1 MQPQELQHIRLPC
14 PSLSHGACSN
24 SCPLSQW
31 CHPTVPSSVVPFSS
45 CPQSFPASG
54 FFSSESTL
62 CIRRP
67 NYWSF
72 CFSINPSSEYSELI
86 SFSIDWFDFL
96 AVQGTL
102 KSLLQHHS
110 SLCIYI
116 MSNIDQSHGG
126 CQPVLTVRTVKQILT
141 SLLMVT
147 IDPSGYFCFVKS
159 IMARNTF

>member
-1 MQPQELQHIRLPC
+1 MDCSVPGFPVLHHLPQFAQTHAHWVDYAIQ
-14 PSLSHGACSN
+14 PSLF
-24 SCPLSQW
+24 
-31 CHPTVPSSVVPFSS
+31 CHPLFLLPLIIPSIRVFSIESV
-45 CPQSFPASG
+45 
-54 FFSSESTL
+54 L

-67 NYWSF
+67 KFWSF
-72 CFSINPSSEYSELI
+72 SLSIGPSSEYSELI